1 MCCAVLSRVVGAEDG
16 PQELVRTL
24 ELSGDGGE
32 MNGVAAWRPILAHW
46 VVDSP
51 SGWRGISRDGDGF
64 ILPQGSGTEHGSGP
78 SCGRLPWSSG

>member
-1 MCCAVLSRVVGAEDG
+1 MGLPLG
-16 PQELVRTL
+16 VRFCL
-24 ELSGDGGE
+24 KAQS
-32 MNGVAAWRPILAHW
+32 

-64 ILPQGSGTEHGSGP
+64 ILPQGSGTEDGSGP